1 MSRIRILPDQ
11 VANQIA
17 AGEVVERPVGAVKEL
32 LENSLDAG
40 ATRVEIEFRS
50 GGKAYI
56 RVEDNGCGMT
66 PDEALMCLERHAT
79 SKLREAKD
87 LDHIISFG
95 FRGEAIPSIASI
107 SKFTLSTRP
116 HDSTEGRQL
125 LIQGGKLLHNK
136 TCGMPPGTRIEVANI
151 FFNTP
156 ARKKFL
162 KTENTEA
169 AHISR
174 IVKLY
179 AIAHPDV
186 AFSLYSGK
194 RCTFQSPVCTD
205 LKDRIREVFGGEV
218 AEHLVDMPVAE
229 DPDCRI
235 TGKVSPPGHG
245 RPTRQDIVTIVNGR
259 PVESRTLMYALTE
272 AYHPF
277 IPKGKYPA
285 AFLHIEIDPEFID
298 VNIHPQKREIRFR
311 SEAHI
316 RRLIIENIHKMAE
329 SSHAGINSAS
339 GPLPVDIQPTTPSKP
354 LSHSQTSSQATDP
367 LPANFQPVTPVLPT
381 PSIPA
386 PEISQDTQQH
396 RELSSNTTQQNW
408 KYITQL
414 QSHLAL
420 YQSSAG
426 YVLLHTKAARERIHF
441 ERIFHNSSESTP
453 SQQLLL
459 PIPFQLDPLTNELLQ
474 QHKDLLA
481 NEGFH
486 IETFG
491 RDFYRIESIP
501 PWLDTTQAED
511 FLRQFLDSARE
522 HGQLHHKP
530 DLQRKTLAE
539 LAAKQFS
546 NQSNTLS
553 EAEFAEL
560 PSTLLACQHP
570 HTSPNGHIT
579 FFELSTRDLEKKFG
593 RSIT

>member
-40 ATRVEIEFRS
+40 ATRVEIEFRN
-50 GGKAYI
+50 GGKSYI

-66 PDEALMCLERHAT
+66 PEEALICLERHAT
-79 SKLREAKD
+79 SKLRNAKD

-116 HDSTEGRQL
+116 HDSTEGTQL
-125 LIQGGKLLHNK
+125 LLQGGKLLHNK
-136 TCGMPPGTRIEVANI
+136 TCGMPPGTRIEAANL

-179 AIAHPDV
+179 AIAHPEV

-205 LKDRIREVFGGEV
+205 LRDRIREVFGGEV
-218 AEHLVDMPVAE
+218 AEHLVDMPVAQ

-259 PVESRTLMYALTE
+259 PVESRTLLYALTE

-329 SSHAGINSAS
+329 SSHAGINSAVVIPPTYNS
-339 GPLPVDIQPTTPSKP
+339 PDFLPSTSENSTNLPKPSPLPS
-354 LSHSQTSSQATDP
+354 
-367 LPANFQPVTPVLPT
+367 NFHPVTPVSESTANSVPENT
-381 PSIPA
+381 STVSHVEPRQA
-386 PEISQDTQQH
+386 PH
-396 RELSSNTTQQNW
+396 PQQNW

-420 YQSSAG
+420 YQTSAG
-426 YVLLHTKAARERIHF
+426 YILLHTKAARERIHF
-441 ERIFHNSSESTP
+441 ERILHSSSEHSP

-459 PIPFQLDPLTNELLQ
+459 PVPLHLDPLSNELLQ
-474 QHKDLLA
+474 QHKELLA
-481 NEGFH
+481 REGFH
-486 IETFG
+486 IEAFG

-501 PWLDTTQAED
+501 PWLDTSQAED

-539 LAAKQFS
+539 LAARQFS
-546 NQSNTLS
+546 NQSNSLT
-553 EAEFAEL
+553 EAELSKL
-560 PSTLLACQHP
+560 PTTLLACQHP

>member
-40 ATRVEIEFRS
+40 ATRVEIEFRN
-50 GGKAYI
+50 GGKSYI

-66 PDEALMCLERHAT
+66 PEEALICLERHAT
-79 SKLREAKD
+79 SKLRNAKD

-116 HDSTEGRQL
+116 HDSTEGTQL
-125 LIQGGKLLHNK
+125 LLQGGKLLHNK
-136 TCGMPPGTRIEVANI
+136 TCGMPPGTRIEAANL

-179 AIAHPDV
+179 AIAHPEV

-205 LKDRIREVFGGEV
+205 LRDRIREVFGGEV
-218 AEHLVDMPVAE
+218 AEHLVDMPVAQ

-259 PVESRTLMYALTE
+259 PVESRTLLYALTE

-329 SSHAGINSAS
+329 SSHAGINSAVVIPPTYNS
-339 GPLPVDIQPTTPSKP
+339 PDFLPSTSENSTNLPKPSPLPS
-354 LSHSQTSSQATDP
+354 
-367 LPANFQPVTPVLPT
+367 NFHPVTPVSEATANSVPENT
-381 PSIPA
+381 SKVSHVEPPQA
-386 PEISQDTQQH
+386 PH
-396 RELSSNTTQQNW
+396 PQQNW

-420 YQSSAG
+420 YQTSAG
-426 YVLLHTKAARERIHF
+426 YILLHTKAARERIHF
-441 ERIFHNSSESTP
+441 ERILHSSSEHSP

-459 PIPFQLDPLTNELLQ
+459 PVPLHLDPLSNELLQ
-474 QHKDLLA
+474 QHKELLA
-481 NEGFH
+481 REGFH
-486 IETFG
+486 IEAFG

-501 PWLDTTQAED
+501 PWLDTSQAED

-522 HGQLHHKP
+522 HGQLHQKP

-539 LAAKQFS
+539 LAARQFS
-546 NQSNTLS
+546 NQSNSLT
-553 EAEFAEL
+553 EAELSKL
-560 PSTLLACQHP
+560 PTTLLACQHP